1 MSNDMDAASSYQ
13 VGGTHYKDMPIEPWD
28 VMEAVLTP
36 EEFRGYM
43 KGCYIK
49 YAMRAGHK
57 VGEDVGKDV
66 DKAFHY
72 KHKLSE
78 IIQK

>member
-1 MSNDMDAASSYQ
+1 MRADDYQ
-13 VGGTHYKDMPIEPWD
+13 VGGNHYKDMPIEPWE
-28 VMEAVLTP
+28 VMEVLLTK
-36 EEFRGYM
+36 EEFIGYM

-66 DKAFHY
+66 DKARHY
-72 KHKLSE
+72 KHKLTE
-78 IIQK
+78 ITQND